1 MTKNRRNTR
10 IKRRG
15 FLGGAAASTGAVMLQ
30 SLATGIPAKILLDPL
45 SASAEDLPSGRV
57 LILSSSRSGD
67 PINANVPG
75 TYGAGLQNVVHA
87 PGATMAETPL
97 TLAGAATTAALPWAA
112 EENGG
117 IMRQTDLDRMVF
129 FHHATHTPVHGDMA
143 RVQRMMDATEKNDML
158 ISLLAREIAPN
169 LGTVQTEPLSLGAN
183 GGELLSYEGRLLSNV
198 APLSVQQA
206 LGGVDGPLKDLTAM
220 RDTQID
226 RIYDIYRQTGTTKQT
241 QLLDAWVRSR
251 DEVRSI
257 SDTLIGKLGEITG
270 NDQLNQVKTAA
281 ILAAMK
287 IAPVITVH
295 LDFGGD
301 NHNDAGLAN
310 EVTRHLNTLPVLR
323 ALLEE
328 IEALQADV
336 LVGSLNVFGR
346 TLKKKGL
353 NGRDHNRD
361 HHCMLLIGSGLRG
374 GIVGGL
380 REEGNDFK
388 AEGIDS
394 ATGNA
399 DPAGD
404 ISFEDS
410 LGAAGKT
417 LGAAMG
423 VDPGRLDEILP
434 PGKIVQSLFT

>member
-1 MTKNRRNTR
+1 
-10 IKRRG
+10 
-15 FLGGAAASTGAVMLQ
+15 
-30 SLATGIPAKILLDPL
+30 
-45 SASAEDLPSGRV
+45 
-57 LILSSSRSGD
+57 
-67 PINANVPG
+67 
-75 TYGAGLQNVVHA
+75 
-87 PGATMAETPL
+87 
-97 TLAGAATTAALPWAA
+97 
-112 EENGG
+112 
-117 IMRQTDLDRMVF
+117 
-129 FHHATHTPVHGDMA
+129 
-143 RVQRMMDATEKNDML
+143 
-158 ISLLAREIAPN
+158 
-169 LGTVQTEPLSLGAN
+169 
-183 GGELLSYEGRLLSNV
+183 
-198 APLSVQQA
+198 
-206 LGGVDGPLKDLTAM
+206 
-220 RDTQID
+220 
-226 RIYDIYRQTGTTKQT
+226 
-241 QLLDAWVRSR
+241 
-251 DEVRSI
+251 
-257 SDTLIGKLGEITG
+257 
-270 NDQLNQVKTAA
+270 
-281 ILAAMK
+281 MK

-328 IEALQADV
+328 IETLQSDV

-361 HHCMLLIGSGLRG
+361 HHCMLLIGNGLRG

-394 ATGNA
+394 ATGMA

-404 ISFEDS
+404 ISFEES